1 MKPWNGSDMT
11 PGSTYKSTKI
21 IRISYYFKKLF
32 CFNVN
37 YMNYKLMNSK
47 NIISW
52 VLYLFTIFDW
62 KMKEKV
68 DIFLNFLDP
77 DVDPSWSAARIHIK
91 MKRIHNTDFDLKR
104 PQTLSRTSSDFSGGH
119 PYTPSRCE
127 HRVGGGHNARH
138 QPIFNFSFMYIA
150 LAYFF

>member
-1 MKPWNGSDMT
+1 
-11 PGSTYKSTKI
+11 
-21 IRISYYFKKLF
+21 
-32 CFNVN
+32 
-37 YMNYKLMNSK
+37 MNSK

-91 MKRIHNTDFDLKR
+91 MKRIHNTDFDR
-104 PQTLSRTSSDFSGGH
+104 
-119 PYTPSRCE
+119 
-127 HRVGGGHNARH
+127 
-138 QPIFNFSFMYIA
+138 
-150 LAYFF
+150 